1 MTILVDDKGV
11 RIENDDLEDG
21 EIEQEEPALSDE
33 DEYDEDD
40 EGEEYEED
48 EDDEGEEYEGD
59 EFDEDDLLLEDD
71 EFDDHAGDDS
81 AALDLM
87 ESVLT
92 TEDGETV
99 ASALVNIGRQLEM
112 QNKIL
117 IKIFS
122 TLQG

>member
-11 RIENDDLEDG
+11 RIENDEGREEG
-21 EIEQEEPALSDE
+21 EIEQEEPALS
-33 DEYDEDD
+33 DEDD